1 MNINF
6 EYEFFKY
13 DNYYS
18 TYRFFLDSAIENSV
32 DYIILEQMWYNF
44 GMIDQFSEIDV
55 FLDIDPCS
63 TIRAFVS
70 DSINKKF

>member
-18 TYRFFLDSAIENSV
+18 TYRFFLDSAIEKSV
-32 DYIILEQMWYNF
+32 DYIFLEQMWYNF
-44 GMIDQFSEIDV
+44 GMIDQFLEIDV
-55 FLDIDPCS
+55 DPCS
-63 TIRAFVS
+63 TIRSFVS
-70 DSINKKF
+70 DIISEKF